1 MTTIRT
7 AAGML
12 LLFTLLT
19 GLLYPLA
26 MTGIAQWLFPWQAN
40 GSLVY
45 KGDRIDGSA
54 LIGRRTEDPKYF
66 WPRPSATTPKPY
78 DAAAS
83 TGSNFGP
90 LNPDLKKAM
99 DARREALRKA
109 DPENRLPIPIDL
121 LTASASGLDPHI
133 SPAGA
138 AYQAARVA
146 RARGLDP
153 RMVHHLIEQYTE
165 GRQWGF
171 LGEHR
176 VNVASLNCALDRL
189 APQAA
194 NLMTGMAAGSVGE
207 SKSFRHGS

>member
-1 MTTIRT
+1 MEVDVTTIRT

-26 MTGIAQWLFPWQAN
+26 MTGIAQSLFPWQAN

-45 KGDRIDGSA
+45 KGGRIDGSA
-54 LIGRRTEDPKYF
+54 LIGRWTEDPKYF
-66 WPRPSATTPKPY
+66 WPRRSATTPGPY
-78 DAAAS
+78 NAAS
-83 TGSNFGP
+83 SMGSNFGP
-90 LNPDLKKAM
+90 FNPDLKKAV
-99 DARREALRKA
+99 DARRKALQKA

-121 LTASASGLDPHI
+121 VTASASGLDPHI

-146 RARGLDP
+146 RTRGLDP
-153 RMVHHLIEQYTE
+153 RVVHHLIEQYTE

-171 LGEHR
+171 LGDPR
-176 VNVASLNCALDRL
+176 VNVLRLNRALDRL
-189 APQAA
+189 MPQAA
-194 NLMTGMAAGSVGE
+194 NLMTGTAAGSLGE
-207 SKSFRHGS
+207 SKSF

>member
-26 MTGIAQWLFPWQAN
+26 MTGIAQSLFPWQAN

-45 KGDRIDGSA
+45 KGGRIDGSA
-54 LIGRRTEDPKYF
+54 LIGRWTEDPKYF
-66 WPRPSATTPKPY
+66 WPRPSATTPGPY
-78 DAAAS
+78 NAAVS

-99 DARREALRKA
+99 DARREALRKV
-109 DPENRLPIPIDL
+109 DPQHRLPIPIDL

-146 RARGLDP
+146 RERGLDP
-153 RMVHHLIEQYTE
+153 RMVRRLIEQYTE
-165 GRQWGF
+165 GRQLGF
-171 LGEHR
+171 LGEPR
-176 VNVASLNCALDRL
+176 VNVGSLNRALDRL
-189 APQAA
+189 MPQAA